1 MVNRR
6 NVLKLGAA
14 GLAGVLVGHPT
25 RAVGAERADS
35 DTTLCRAVFDE
46 RFEDCLAFANELGRK
61 GFMTA
66 GVRGDVA
73 KLWYE
78 DLRVRLRQR
87 RVPIAGLTDRVALF
101 CLEELARD
109 VGMKVSIRVDHLIDR
124 NGYVQHDA
132 IGPASLVEATRKLK
146 PNSDFGRAMAVL
158 ASQYAMSE
166 PRGIA
171 AQKRTGPLSPANHTA
186 LVTWVIA

>member
-14 GLAGVLVGHPT
+14 SVAGVLVGHSG
-25 RAVGAERADS
+25 RAIGAARSDS
-35 DTTLCRAVFDE
+35 DATLCRAVFDE
-46 RFEDCLAFANELGRK
+46 RFEDCLTFAKELGSK
-61 GFMTA
+61 GVMTA
-66 GVRGDVA
+66 SVRGDVA

-87 RVPIAGLTDRVALF
+87 RVPIVGLTDRMALF

-132 IGPASLVEATRKLK
+132 IGPASLVEAARRLERR
-146 PNSDFGRAMAVL
+146 SGFGRAMAVL
-158 ASQYAMSE
+158 AHQYAMSE

-171 AQKRTGPLSPANHTA
+171 AQKRTGPLSPTNQTA